1 MDWMARIRL
10 RVLAFLLGLTL
21 AVLGTISLT
30 TLPAW
35 PVVGVAFAAAAV
47 AVNHMTSRLKAPVC
61 HGCGARLGDEPP
73 GAYGV
78 VCSRCGFV
86 TLPLGTPAKGE
97 APAYDA
103 DEDATA

>member
-1 MDWMARIRL
+1 MDWMARIRF

-61 HGCGARLGDEPP
+61 HGCGARLSDEPP

-78 VCSRCGFV
+78 VCAKCGFV
-86 TLPLGTPAKGE
+86 TLPLGTLAKGDE
-97 APAYDA
+97 PA
-103 DEDATA
+103 DEGDDEAAA

>member
-1 MDWMARIRL
+1 MDWMARIRF

-30 TLPAW
+30 ALPAW

-61 HGCGARLGDEPP
+61 HGCGVELPDEPP

-78 VCSRCGFV
+78 VCAECGFV
-86 TLPLGTPAKGE
+86 TLPMGALA
-97 APAYDA
+97 A
-103 DEDATA
+103 DEEPVDEGEDEATA

>member
-1 MDWMARIRL
+1 MVWMARIRFRL
-10 RVLAFLLGLTL
+10 FAFLLGLTL
-21 AVLGTISLT
+21 AALGAISLT

-61 HGCGARLGDEPP
+61 HGCGARLADEPP

-78 VCSRCGFV
+78 VCSACGFV
-86 TLPLGTPAKGE
+86 TLPMGTLAADE
-97 APAYDA
+97 APG
-103 DEDATA
+103 DEGEDEATA